1 MPRSASSSTSPRRS
15 DPPPEPVAGNDIR
28 IRSADV
34 GDLDALVSL
43 EEGSFPGDRLSRR
56 QLRHL
61 LTRGHAA
68 LLVAEDPTSGRVVGD
83 VVLLF
88 RRGTAIARLYSI
100 AVHPSARG
108 RGLGT
113 RLLDAAE
120 REAWT
125 RERAWMRAEIRKD
138 NEASIRLFESQ
149 GYRRFGEYADYYAD
163 HMDAW
168 RVEKALDED
177 LRPTL
182 ARVPFY
188 RQTLDFTCG
197 PAALMMA
204 MKALDPSLAP
214 DRALELRIWREATT
228 IFMTSGYGGCGPFG
242 LALAADARGFVVE
255 AVVSSP
261 GVHMVDSVRSPEK
274 KEVMALVQADMEAE
288 IRERGIPVRYGAL
301 SLEEMEARFHDGEI
315 PVVLISSWQIYEERS
330 PHWVVVTGFDE
341 HFVYVHDPFVDEAEG
356 ELLSD
361 SLNMPVGRD
370 QFRRMSRY
378 GRRGLQA
385 AVFVGPLRE
394 SMAAGRRGPT

>member
-1 MPRSASSSTSPRRS
+1 M
-15 DPPPEPVAGNDIR
+15 R

-34 GDLDALVSL
+34 GDLDALASL

-68 LLVAEDPTSGRVVGD
+68 VLVAEDPATGDVLGD

-108 RGLGT
+108 RGLGR
-113 RLLDAAE
+113 RLLEEAE
-120 REAWT
+120 RVAWS

-138 NEASIRLFESQ
+138 NAASIRLFEAH
-149 GYRRFGEYADYYAD
+149 GYRRFGEYDDYYDD
-163 HMDAW
+163 HMAAW
-168 RVEKALDED
+168 RVEKPLDED
-177 LRPTL
+177 LRPSL

-204 MKALDPSLAP
+204 MKALDPALVP

-242 LALAADARGFVVE
+242 LALSAEARGFAVE

-274 KEVMALVQADMEAE
+274 KEVMTLVQADMEAE

-361 SLNMPVGRD
+361 SMNMPVGRD

-385 AVFVGPLRE
+385 AVLVGPFH
-394 SMAAGRRGPT
+394 GRRGAEAPSPSDRA

>member
-1 MPRSASSSTSPRRS
+1 MGPSTETPSR
-15 DPPPEPVAGNDIR
+15 DDIR
-28 IRSADV
+28 VRAAEIE
-34 GDLDALVSL
+34 DLDALVSL
-43 EEGSFPGDRLSRR
+43 EEQGFSGDRLSRR

-68 LLVAEDPTSGRVVGD
+68 LLVAEDPDAGTVLGD

-100 AVHPSARG
+100 AVHPRARG
-108 RGLGT
+108 RGLG
-113 RLLDAAE
+113 RHLLERAEEAAW
-120 REAWT
+120 A
-125 RERAWMRAEIRKD
+125 RERAWIRAEIRTD
-138 NEASIRLFESQ
+138 NTASIHLFESS
-149 GYRRFGEYADYYAD
+149 GYRRFGEYADYYDD
-163 HMDAW
+163 HGDAW
-168 RVEKALDED
+168 RYEKALDPA

-197 PAALMMA
+197 PAALIMA

-228 IFMTSGYGGCGPFG
+228 IFMTSGYGGCGPYG
-242 LALAADARGFVVE
+242 LALAADARGFPVE
-255 AVVSSP
+255 TLVSTP

-274 KEVMALVQADMEAE
+274 KEVIALVQADMEAE
-288 IRERGIPVRYGAL
+288 MRERGLPVRYESL
-301 SLEEMEARFHDGEI
+301 SLEEMEARFHAGEI
-315 PVVLISSWQIYEERS
+315 PVVLISSWQIYEERA

-341 HFVYVHDPFVDEAEG
+341 HFVYVHDPFVDEG

-361 SLNMPVGRD
+361 SMNMPVGRD

-385 AVFVGPLRE
+385 AVFVGPPDGGG
-394 SMAAGRRGPT
+394 SASNPPVAGTGA